1 MQPLDRFKLLAAVAL
16 ADRQLDPAETA
27 LLERAAAGLGLSREK
42 AGEVVRELA
51 GGAVLSGLQ
60 PPNTP
65 RERSKLFRELIDM
78 VLADGEVTQAEQA
91 WLKSLAPAFGV
102 NAWDVPSLL
111 ENAAALVGVSKA
123 PPPAAEPTHED
134 WTDPQRTDAKP
145 TPQAKAGEAS
155 CPSCGAPVAFRNSA
169 SVAMVCEYCDTTV
182 VREDQGQALEQL
194 GKISNVKED
203 ASPIRIGASGTA
215 FGVQFEV
222 LGRLQIEHST
232 GYWNE
237 WFIAWAD
244 GTTGWLGEALGQYFV
259 TKPSVEA
266 RPEKVPPFE
275 DLRAGQRLFVGKKRY
290 TVTEVRRARAT
301 GTEGETPFAA
311 GDGYELPYA
320 DLRRAS
326 DGFGTIDYSEE
337 PPLVFEGQCFRWDQL
352 DMRNFRTF
360 DGW

>member
-16 ADRQLDPAETA
+16 ADRKLDPAEAA

-51 GGAVLSGLQ
+51 QGAALSGLQ
-60 PPNTP
+60 PPQD
-65 RERSKLFRELIDM
+65 RAGRSAMFRQLLDM
-78 VLADGEVTQAEQA
+78 VLADGEVKPEERR
-91 WLKSLAPAFGV
+91 WLESLAPAFGV

-123 PPPAAEPTHED
+123 PAPGPEQVHED
-134 WTDPQRTDAKP
+134 WSDPQRGERP

-155 CPSCGAPVAFRNSA
+155 CPSCGAAVAFRNSA

-194 GKISNVKED
+194 GKISHVKED

-222 LGRLQIEHST
+222 LGRVQIEHAT

-237 WFIAWAD
+237 WYLQWAD
-244 GTTGWLGEALGQYFV
+244 GSTGWLGEALGQYFV
-259 TKPSVEA
+259 TKPSVAA
-266 RPEKVPPFE
+266 RAENVPPFDE
-275 DLRAGQRLFVGKKRY
+275 LRVGQRLFLGKRRY
-290 TVTEVRRARAT
+290 TITEVRRARAT
-301 GTEGETPFAA
+301 GTQGETPFAA
-311 GDGYELPYA
+311 GEGYELPFA
-320 DLRRAS
+320 DLRRDS
-326 DGFGTIDYSEE
+326 DGFGTIDYSED
-337 PPLVFEGQCFRWDQL
+337 PPLVFEGQSLTWDQL
-352 DMRNFRTF
+352 DMRNARTF

>member
-16 ADRQLDPAETA
+16 ADRQLDPAESA

-42 AGEVVRELA
+42 AGEIVRQLA
-51 GGAVLSGLQ
+51 SGGQLSGLQ
-60 PPNTP
+60 PPSTP
-65 RERSKLFRELIDM
+65 GERSKLFRELIDL
-78 VLADGEVTQAEQA
+78 VLADGQVSEAEQG
-91 WLKSLAPAFGV
+91 WLKSLAPTFGV

-123 PPPAAEPTHED
+123 PAPGLEPTHED
-134 WTDPQRTDAKP
+134 WSDPQREGSQP
-145 TPQAKAGEAS
+145 VSQAKAGEAS

-194 GKISNVKED
+194 GKISHIKED
-203 ASPIRIGASGTA
+203 ASPIQIGASGTA

-237 WFIAWAD
+237 WFIQWAD

-259 TKPSVEA
+259 TKPNQEA
-266 RPEKVPPFE
+266 RPETVPPFDE
-275 DLRAGQRLFVGKKRY
+275 LRTGQRLFVGKRRY

-301 GTEGETPFAA
+301 GTQGGEA
-311 GDGYELPYA
+311 
-320 DLRRAS
+320 
-326 DGFGTIDYSEE
+326 
-337 PPLVFEGQCFRWDQL
+337 
-352 DMRNFRTF
+352 RTVSR
-360 DGW
+360 DTNG